1 MRMPLGVFMLAMLFT
16 MVAGGSSVAMGQNP
30 RSQEF
35 WFSIGAGYGMAR
47 ARCHQCANADS
58 EGGLSASLRVG
69 GRITKKALLGVEVTG
84 WTKSEGGSSTK
95 LGNATISGLFYP
107 RRASS
112 LFIKGGLG
120 FAFYTESNG
129 QEISG
134 MGGGFN
140 VGLGYDIQVAP
151 KVSLT
156 PVVDF
161 SFGDV
166 GEAQLDGIDT
176 FTGWR
181 QTLLHFGLG
190 VTFH

>member
-16 MVAGGSSVAMGQNP
+16 LVAGGSSVAMGQNP
-30 RSQEF
+30 RSQGF
-35 WFSIGAGYGMAR
+35 WFGVGAGYGMAR
-47 ARCHQCANADS
+47 ARCHQCPDASS

-69 GRITKKALLGVEVTG
+69 GRITKKALLGVDITG
-84 WTKSEGGSSTK
+84 WMKSEGGLSRK
-95 LGNATISGLFYP
+95 LGNATISALFYP
-107 RRASS
+107 RRASG

-120 FAFYTESNG
+120 FSFYTQSNG
-129 QEISG
+129 QEIKG

-140 VGLGYDIQVAP
+140 AGLGYDIPVGP

-181 QTLLHFGLG
+181 QTLLHFGVG
-190 VTFH
+190 VTLH